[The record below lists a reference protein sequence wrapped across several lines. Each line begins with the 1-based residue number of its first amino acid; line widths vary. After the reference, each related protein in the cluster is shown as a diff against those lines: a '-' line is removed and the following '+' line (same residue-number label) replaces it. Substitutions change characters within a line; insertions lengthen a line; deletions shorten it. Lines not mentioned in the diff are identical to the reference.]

1 MSTSPNPIPPPNVRS
16 WSDEQLVRECL
27 KGNQDAWLALLEKYR
42 NLIYSIPIKY
52 GLSSDDASDVFQ
64 QVCLQLLRTL
74 PTLRE
79 PKSLAAWLIRVS
91 SHACSHWSRENR
103 HMQPLDFEVEHAS
116 TSGETPETLFRDVE
130 REQGLREAMAR
141 IRPRC
146 RELIRMLFFEI
157 PAVPYE
163 TVAARL
169 GLATGSIGFIR
180 MRCLKSVRRELEQSG
195 FS

>member
-1 MSTSPNPIPPPNVRS
+1 
-16 WSDEQLVRECL
+16 VRECL
-27 KGNQDAWLALLEKYR
+27 KGNQDAWLALIEKYR
-42 NLIYSIPIKY
+42 NLIYSIPIRY

-64 QVCLQLLRTL
+64 QVCLQLLRAL

-91 SHACSHWSRENR
+91 SHACSHWTRQNR
-103 HMQPLDFEVEHAS
+103 QMQSLDFELEQAS
-116 TSGETPETLFRDVE
+116 TSGETPEMLVRDVE
-130 REQGLREAMAR
+130 REQRLREAMAR
-141 IRPRC
+141 VRPRC
-146 RELIRMLFFEI
+146 RELIRMLFFET

-180 MRCLKSVRRELEQSG
+180 MRCLKSLRRELEQSG